1 MAWSGEHRAFVIE
14 EFVKNGESVVA
25 TQRSFRRHFSLNR
38 HDPVPTGK
46 TIHRWVFNFRQ
57 TSSALNRRRSGRP
70 RTRTAQENVTAVA
83 DSIEQSPRRS
93 IRKHAFA
100 LHMSATSVHRIL
112 HRSLHM
118 HPYKIMVVQEL
129 SERDYETRTN
139 LSRDILQ
146 SISPTSVTICSDEAH
161 FHLSGMVNKQ
171 NFRYWSQNNPREL
184 HQRPLHSPKVTV
196 WCAMGS
202 FGVGSPYFFEEE
214 GATVTVTSDR
224 YCEMLERFLR
234 PKVAQLLADYEPD
247 DVWFQQDGA
256 TSHTSRRSLGILQN
270 MFPSHVISLRGD
282 IGWPPRSPDL
292 NPCDFF
298 LWGYVKSKVYEH
310 QPSTLEHLKAAITEE
325 INAIPHNMLERVMVN
340 FRERL
345 QNCIDIDGRHLSDTI
360 FKTT

>member
-14 EFVKNGESVVA
+14 EFVTNGESVVA

-46 TIHRWVFNFRQ
+46 TIHRWVSNFRQ
-57 TSSALNRRRSGRP
+57 ISSALNRRRSGRP
-70 RTRTAQENVTAVA
+70 RTRTAQKNVTAVA

-146 SISPTSVTICSDEAH
+146 SIPPTSVTI
-161 FHLSGMVNKQ
+161 
-171 NFRYWSQNNPREL
+171 
-184 HQRPLHSPKVTV
+184 
-196 WCAMGS
+196 
-202 FGVGSPYFFEEE
+202 
-214 GATVTVTSDR
+214 

-256 TSHTSRRSLGILQN
+256 TSHTSRRSLGILQD

-282 IGWPPRSPDL
+282 IGWLHVPR
-292 NPCDFF
+292 
-298 LWGYVKSKVYEH
+298 
-310 QPSTLEHLKAAITEE
+310 I
-325 INAIPHNMLERVMVN
+325 
-340 FRERL
+340 
-345 QNCIDIDGRHLSDTI
+345 
-360 FKTT
+360 